1 MVGGMVRDIIMGRG
15 TVDVDVVVNGDGPSF
30 AASLAA
36 LTGGSIV
43 LHDRFGTS
51 VLILPDKRRVD
62 VATARTETYNAAA
75 ALPDVSF
82 TVIDY
87 DLKRRDFSIN
97 AVAVALGSAEFG
109 EVLDPFNGQAD
120 IAAGV
125 IRVLHEGSFVDD
137 PTRIFR
143 AARFEQRFQFHL
155 DEETERLLRAA
166 VRAGLLNHVSGA
178 RVRNE
183 VMAIFE
189 EREPATTVKRLQ
201 DFGVWNALVPG
212 LDANVTA
219 ATIVA
224 AITMAG
230 KELSPS
236 LKPDWRTFNAY
247 LMGLATDASEAAAR
261 DLTERLGLSHHSRR
275 AVTRAV
281 AGRSLVLSELA
292 NEPQPS
298 VLRQTLA
305 GYSDAAL
312 VFFYAAGDAAVR
324 ASIERFL
331 AGRRIKPL
339 ITGRDLTRQGYLPSA
354 VFSDVLESVMAAQLD
369 GIVKTV
375 AEANELARQ
384 LLDAA
389 NQIAVS
395 GDK

>member
-125 IRVLHEGSFVDD
+125 IRVLSEGSFVDD

-143 AARFEQRFQFHL
+143 AARLEQRFQFHL
-155 DEETERLLRAA
+155 DEETE
-166 VRAGLLNHVSGA
+166 
-178 RVRNE
+178 
-183 VMAIFE
+183 
-189 EREPATTVKRLQ
+189 
-201 DFGVWNALVPG
+201 
-212 LDANVTA
+212 
-219 ATIVA
+219 
-224 AITMAG
+224 
-230 KELSPS
+230 
-236 LKPDWRTFNAY
+236 
-247 LMGLATDASEAAAR
+247 
-261 DLTERLGLSHHSRR
+261 
-275 AVTRAV
+275 
-281 AGRSLVLSELA
+281 
-292 NEPQPS
+292 
-298 VLRQTLA
+298 
-305 GYSDAAL
+305 
-312 VFFYAAGDAAVR
+312 
-324 ASIERFL
+324 
-331 AGRRIKPL
+331 
-339 ITGRDLTRQGYLPSA
+339 
-354 VFSDVLESVMAAQLD
+354 
-369 GIVKTV
+369 
-375 AEANELARQ
+375 
-384 LLDAA
+384 
-389 NQIAVS
+389 
-395 GDK
+395 